1 MVTVPSTESKAMKKP
16 THPET
21 VLFNKSYKQSV
32 EQKSMRRAKR
42 VAVTFPEVLIS
53 LDKEQIE
60 YLNTLKN
67 PSEWIRKAID
77 EKRRREKTLAK

>member
-1 MVTVPSTESKAMKKP
+1 
-16 THPET
+16 
-21 VLFNKSYKQSV
+21 
-32 EQKSMRRAKR
+32 MRRAKR